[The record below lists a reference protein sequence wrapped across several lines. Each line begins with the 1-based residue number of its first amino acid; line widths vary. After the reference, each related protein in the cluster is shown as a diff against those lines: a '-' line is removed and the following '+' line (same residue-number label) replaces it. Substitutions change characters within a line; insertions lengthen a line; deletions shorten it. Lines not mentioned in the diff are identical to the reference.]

1 MMRFFFIAN
10 RFLNSNKGTGKLTGM
25 VSTLGIAIGCF
36 ALIISVSVLNGF
48 KSQVNNKIK
57 DFEGDIKISSVGL
70 SDDVSIFDG
79 VDEIKIVSPN
89 RERRGIIINGSKQK
103 VVTFKEINTNIVKH
117 FYTIPIIG
125 DYPNSK
131 QVLVGYD
138 IASRLGIKV
147 GDEIIISSPLD
158 QKTILGFLPSKKL
171 QVSGLFHSKILDY
184 DNKFVFIPKNIGT
197 KLFTNKNQVNAF
209 DIKIKNPSK
218 IMVVKK
224 DLMELL
230 GENIKIESWKDRHST
245 LVKAMNMEKMG
256 SMIVLSLI
264 ILVASFNM
272 MATLSLITI
281 KKIKDIGILRVLGS
295 SVNDTQKVLFSQAII
310 IGGKGTVCGII
321 IGVGFVLFQNLF
333 GFIKLPGDIY
343 AMDILPMV
351 LTIFDMVII
360 ISISLILI
368 IIPGWFSARKVLN
381 LKPIE
386 AIRWVK

>member
-103 VVTFKEINTNIVKH
+103 VVTFKEINTKIVKH

-158 QKTILGFLPSKKL
+158 QKTILSFLPSKKL

>member
-10 RFLNSNKGTGKLTGM
+10 RFLNSNKGTGKLTGI

-36 ALIISVSVLNGF
+36 ALIISVAVLNGF

-57 DFEGDIKISSVGL
+57 EFEGHIRISGIGL
-70 SDDVSIFDG
+70 NDDVSIFDP

-89 RERRGIIINGSKQK
+89 RERKGVITNKSKQK
-103 VVTFKEINTNIVKH
+103 VVTFKEINTDIAKN
-117 FYTIPIIG
+117 FYKIPIIG

-158 QKTILGFLPSKKL
+158 QKMILGFLPSKKL
-171 QVSGLFHSKILDY
+171 QVSGLFYSKILDY
-184 DNKFVFIPKNIGT
+184 DNKIVFIPKNIGT
-197 KLFTNKNQVNAF
+197 KIFTNKNQTDVF
-209 DIKIKNPSK
+209 DIKLKNPSK
-218 IMVVKK
+218 ILAVKK
-224 DLMELL
+224 DLIQLL
-230 GENIKIESWKDRHST
+230 GDNIKIESWEDRHST
-245 LVKAMNMEKMG
+245 LVKAMNMEKIG

-281 KKIKDIGILRVLGS
+281 KKMKDIGIMRVLGS
-295 SVNDTQKVLFSQAII
+295 TLNDIQKVLFAQAII
-310 IGGKGTVCGII
+310 IGGKGTLFGII
-321 IGVGFVLFQNLF
+321 FGVGLVLFQNLSS
-333 GFIKLPGDIY
+333 FIKLPGNIY
-343 AMDILPMV
+343 AMDILPMS
-351 LTIFDMVII
+351 LTIIDMLII
-360 ISISLILI
+360 ISISFILI
-368 IIPGWFSARKVLN
+368 IIPGWFSARKVSN
-381 LKPIE
+381 FKPIE

>member
-1 MMRFFFIAN
+1 MMRCFFIAN

-117 FYTIPIIG
+117 FYKIPIIG

-368 IIPGWFSARKVLN
+368 IIPGWFSTRKVLN

>member
-184 DNKFVFIPKNIGT
+184 DNKFVFIPKNIGI

-295 SVNDTQKVLFSQAII
+295 SVNDTQKVLFAQAII

>member
-117 FYTIPIIG
+117 FYKIPIIG

-224 DLMELL
+224 YLMELL

>member
-103 VVTFKEINTNIVKH
+103 VVTFKEINTKIVKH

-224 DLMELL
+224 YLMELL

>member
-117 FYTIPIIG
+117 FYKIPIIG

-368 IIPGWFSARKVLN
+368 TIPGWFSARKVLN

>member
-103 VVTFKEINTNIVKH
+103 VVTFKEINTKIVKH

-158 QKTILGFLPSKKL
+158 QKTILSFLPSKKL

-295 SVNDTQKVLFSQAII
+295 SVNDTQKVLFFQAII

>member
-103 VVTFKEINTNIVKH
+103 VVTFKEINTKIVKH

-224 DLMELL
+224 YLMELL

-310 IGGKGTVCGII
+310 IGGKGTVCGMI
-321 IGVGFVLFQNLF
+321 IGIGFVLFQNLF

>member
-103 VVTFKEINTNIVKH
+103 VETFKEINTNIVKH

-224 DLMELL
+224 DLIESL

-295 SVNDTQKVLFSQAII
+295 SVNDTQKVLFAQAII

-368 IIPGWFSARKVLN
+368 TIPGWFSARKVLN

>member
-103 VVTFKEINTNIVKH
+103 VVTFKEINTKIVKH

-158 QKTILGFLPSKKL
+158 QKIILGFLPSKKL

-184 DNKFVFIPKNIGT
+184 DNKFVFIPKNIGI

-224 DLMELL
+224 YLMELL

-310 IGGKGTVCGII
+310 IGGKGTVCGMI
-321 IGVGFVLFQNLF
+321 IGIGFVLFQNLF

>member
-1 MMRFFFIAN
+1 MMRCFFIAN

-103 VVTFKEINTNIVKH
+103 VVTFKEINTKIVKH

-138 IASRLGIKV
+138 IASTLGIKV

-209 DIKIKNPSK
+209 DIKIKNPSNC
-218 IMVVKK
+218 I
-224 DLMELL
+224 
-230 GENIKIESWKDRHST
+230 
-245 LVKAMNMEKMG
+245 
-256 SMIVLSLI
+256 
-264 ILVASFNM
+264 
-272 MATLSLITI
+272 
-281 KKIKDIGILRVLGS
+281 
-295 SVNDTQKVLFSQAII
+295 
-310 IGGKGTVCGII
+310 
-321 IGVGFVLFQNLF
+321 
-333 GFIKLPGDIY
+333 
-343 AMDILPMV
+343 
-351 LTIFDMVII
+351 
-360 ISISLILI
+360 
-368 IIPGWFSARKVLN
+368 
-381 LKPIE
+381 
-386 AIRWVK
+386 